1 MKSSRITELPG
12 EKMRRAIDEFCE
24 LRRQYPEKS
33 TKELLDRV
41 SHKFDLSPLEC
52 EFLQRQLDN
61 H

>member
-24 LRRQYPEKS
+24 LRKQHPEKS

-41 SHKFDLSPLEC
+41 SNKFDLSPLEC